1 MDGVNVE
8 GLSLTLANATDPVLP
23 AEVSYFT
30 LFAES
35 VVLSTL
41 PSLASPLPSEFLNA
55 KLPNAFANECADVT
69 DSWSFVF
76 VERSIEI
83 SEPEDFRFTTI

>member
-1 MDGVNVE
+1 ME
-8 GLSLTLANATDPVLP
+8 GLSLTLAHATDPALP
-23 AEVSYFT
+23 SEVAYFT

-41 PSLASPLPSEFLNA
+41 PSPTSPLPSEFLNA

-69 DSWSFVF
+69 DSGSFVF

>member
-1 MDGVNVE
+1 MICCPA
-8 GLSLTLANATDPVLP
+8 LSCVALVADPALP
-23 AEVSYFT
+23 DEVAYLT

-35 VVLSTL
+35 AVLSTF
-41 PSLASPLPSEFLNA
+41 PSPTSPFPREFLNA

-69 DSWSFVF
+69 DSGSFVF

-83 SEPEDFRFTTI
+83 SEPADFRFTTI

>member
-1 MDGVNVE
+1 ME
-8 GLSLTLANATDPVLP
+8 GLSLTLAHATDPALP
-23 AEVSYFT
+23 AEVAYFT
-30 LFAES
+30 LFAGS

-41 PSLASPLPSEFLNA
+41 PSTTSPLPIEFLND

-69 DSWSFVF
+69 DSGSFVF

-83 SEPEDFRFTTI
+83 SEPADFRFTTI

>member
-1 MDGVNVE
+1 ME
-8 GLSLTLANATDPVLP
+8 GLSLTLAHATDPALP
-23 AEVSYFT
+23 AEVAYFT

-41 PSLASPLPSEFLNA
+41 PSPTSHLPSDFLNA
-55 KLPNAFANECADVT
+55 KLHNAFANDCAEVT
-69 DSWSFVF
+69 DYVSFVF

-83 SEPEDFRFTTI
+83 SEPSDFRFTTI

>member
-1 MDGVNVE
+1 ME
-8 GLSLTLANATDPVLP
+8 GLSLTLAHAIDPALP
-23 AEVSYFT
+23 SELAYFT

-41 PSLASPLPSEFLNA
+41 PSPSSPLPSEFLNA
-55 KLPNAFANECADVT
+55 KLHNALANECTDVT
-69 DSWSFVF
+69 DSGSFVF